1 MVFKDYY
8 KILDLDDITF
18 DQEKIKS
25 AYKKQAKIYH
35 PDTNSSNTSEIFN
48 DIYESYQILSDP
60 NKKRAYD
67 RLWLS
72 YIARDKKE
80 NKTYEHQRRNVTI
93 EEEIRNLF
101 LGENLNKI
109 LYNKKKQDDY
119 EKGLITKE
127 KNIVIDLSL
136 TIEEAFKGGKKE
148 ITFNNLN
155 NQTKTIYINIPR
167 GVQTG
172 DKLQIKNFEK
182 AVDFIE
188 QTNLVVNITV
198 LNDDELELKGTN
210 LYKTV
215 DLYPWDFA
223 FGKKVETE
231 VLGEKIVIFIPKH
244 SSQNFTFNLKQKGF
258 VNKQGFRGDLFI
270 TTNMVLP
277 SLFNESDL
285 ELYKKLEESFNNSNE
300 E

>member
-35 PDTNSSNTSEIFN
+35 PDTNSNDTSEIFN
-48 DIYESYQILSDP
+48 DIYESYQVLSNP

-80 NKTYEHQRRNVTI
+80 NKTYEHKRRNVTI

-101 LGENLNKI
+101 LGEKLSQV
-109 LYNKKKQDDY
+109 LYNKKTQDAY
-119 EKGLITKE
+119 EKGLKTKE
-127 KNIVIDLSL
+127 KNIVIDLNL

-155 NQTKTIYINIPR
+155 NQTKTIYIDIPVGIR
-167 GVQTG
+167 AG
-172 DKLQIKNFEK
+172 DKLQVKNFEK

-188 QTNLVVNITV
+188 QTNLIVNINII
-198 LNDDELELKGTN
+198 NDEDLELKGIN
-210 LYKTV
+210 LYKYV
-215 DLYPWDFA
+215 HLYPWDFA
-223 FGKKVETE
+223 FGKKLELNI
-231 VLGEKIVIFIPKH
+231 LGENIVVFIPKH

-270 TTNMVLP
+270 KTNMVLP
-277 SLFNESDL
+277 SSFSEEEL
-285 ELYKKLEESFNNSNE
+285 ELYKKLEDSFNKSNN
-300 E
+300 